1 MSKTYLEK
9 DPKPTS
15 DAIIIN
21 NLRKE
26 FDDVVA
32 VDEIDLKVQ
41 RGELL
46 VLLGPSGCGKSTVLR
61 MVAGLEVPTNGE
73 ILLDNVEITDNSPQE
88 RDISMVF
95 QSYALYPHKTVTE
108 NLKFPLDKTELS
120 ESQKESQI
128 QQTAEILEITDLLK
142 RKPDQ
147 LSGGQRQRVAIGR
160 AIVREPKAFLMDE
173 PLSNLDARLRVQTRA
188 EISDLQQRLDTT
200 TIYVTHDQ
208 EEAMSIADRLAIM
221 NDGIIEQVDTP
232 RVIYENP
239 RNEFVAGFL
248 GEPKMNF
255 LNINWAG
262 RTPTIFTKNPVNI
275 DSLLSNCAVPESA
288 ASLGIRPTDIYPA
301 NRSGYQ
307 ASDSKT
313 GSFSSPIQFSFE
325 LIDPLGHSYELSVN
339 RGNEMIV
346 AVVEDRPTADL
357 GVSIKLRL
365 DEDQIH
371 WFNGQG
377 VAIQ

>member
-1 MSKTYLEK
+1 
-9 DPKPTS
+9 
-15 DAIIIN
+15 
-21 NLRKE
+21 
-26 FDDVVA
+26 
-32 VDEIDLKVQ
+32 
-41 RGELL
+41 
-46 VLLGPSGCGKSTVLR
+46 
-61 MVAGLEVPTNGE
+61 LEVPTNGE